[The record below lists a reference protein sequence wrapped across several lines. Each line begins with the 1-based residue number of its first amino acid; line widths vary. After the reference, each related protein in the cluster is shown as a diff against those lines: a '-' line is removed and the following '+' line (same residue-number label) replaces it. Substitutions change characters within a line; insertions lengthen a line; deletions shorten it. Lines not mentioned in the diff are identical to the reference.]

1 MTAPSPSLEATRD
14 VAAEGVPN
22 PSRNPEET
30 VLSTRGHE
38 FVLLAIPDVNGT
50 IRGKAMRRDEFD
62 SAVRGGARLTN
73 LLLALDPV
81 DEPITSYEEIGIR
94 SGAQDLFI
102 EPDVETLR
110 PLSWAPGWS
119 ICLATPRW
127 PDGSP
132 CLLSPRELLRN
143 ALAELGELGY
153 ETLCAIEYEVRFFDE
168 ASGEPVSGSVSYSAS
183 GIARQAELL
192 SRISEAADGLGIDL
206 TAAHTEAGPGL
217 IEFNL
222 GARPGLRAADDG
234 ALLKFAV
241 KEVAASMGL
250 RASFLAKPAAEQEGS
265 SGHVHVSLWSNGENA
280 FAGGPTIQPFAG
292 AIAGMLEQ
300 LPAASLLM
308 NPTINSYKRLIPGW
322 FAPVNASWGIENR
335 SCALRAIW
343 GDGSSKAR
351 IECRRPGADANP
363 YLVLAGLIAAATD
376 GIQRQATPPEPIVG
390 DACDQ
395 PNVDPLPGSLEEAV
409 RAFEDAPEFRAA
421 LGEEFCAY
429 YEISRRWELKAWRE
443 CVTEWETKRYEGAV

>member
-1 MTAPSPSLEATRD
+1 MTTQD
-14 VAAEGVPN
+14 
-22 PSRNPEET
+22 
-30 VLSTRGHE
+30 HE
-38 FVLLAIPDVNGT
+38 FVLLAVPDVNGT
-50 IRGKAMRRDEFD
+50 MRGKAMRRDEFD

-73 LLLALDPV
+73 LMLALDPV
-81 DEPITSYEEIGIR
+81 DEPITTYETIGIR

-102 EPDVETLR
+102 EPDVDTLR

-119 ICLATPRW
+119 ICLATPKW

-132 CLLSPRELLRN
+132 CLLSPRELLRDTLN
-143 ALAELGELGY
+143 TLRDVGY
-153 ETLCAIEYEVRFFDE
+153 ETLCAIEYEVRFFD
-168 ASGEPVSGSVSYSAS
+168 ADGDPVSAGVSYSAS

-192 SRISEAADGLGIDL
+192 ARITEATDALGIGL

-222 GARPGLRAADDG
+222 AARPALQAADDG

-241 KEVAASMGL
+241 KEVADSMGL
-250 RASFLAKPAAEQEGS
+250 RASFLSKPAAGEEGS
-265 SGHVHVSLWSNGENA
+265 SGHVHISLWSHGENA
-280 FAGGPTIQPFAG
+280 FATGPTVQPFAG

-322 FAPVNASWGIENR
+322 FAPVNASWGVENR

-343 GDGSSKAR
+343 GDGPGKAR

-390 DACDQ
+390 DAGEQ
-395 PNVDPLPGSLEEAV
+395 ENVDPLPGSLEEAV

-429 YEISRRWELKAWRE
+429 YETSRRWELKAWRD

>member
-1 MTAPSPSLEATRD
+1 MTAPSPTLSAAPG
-14 VAAEGVPN
+14 VADEGVPV
-22 PSRNPEET
+22 PCRNSEET
-30 VLSTRGHE
+30 SLTTQGHE

-50 IRGKAMRRDEFD
+50 MRGKAMRRDEFD

-81 DEPITSYEEIGIR
+81 DEPITTYEEIGIR
-94 SGAQDLFI
+94 SGAQDLFVA
-102 EPDVETLR
+102 PDIDTLR

-119 ICLATPRW
+119 ICLATPSW
-127 PDGSP
+127 PDGTP

-143 ALAELGELGY
+143 TLANLGELGY
-153 ETLCAIEYEVRFFDE
+153 ETLCAVEYEVRFFD
-168 ASGEPVSGSVSYSAS
+168 ADGAPISGSVSYSAS
-183 GIARQAELL
+183 GITRQAELL
-192 SRISEAADGLGIDL
+192 ARLAEATDGLGIDL

-222 GARPGLRAADDG
+222 GARPGLRAADD
-234 ALLKFAV
+234 AAMLKFAV

-250 RASFLAKPAAEQEGS
+250 KASFMAKPAAGQEGS

-280 FAGGPTIQPFAG
+280 FAAGPTAQPFAG
-292 AIAGMLEQ
+292 ALAGMLEQ

-308 NPTINSYKRLIPGW
+308 NPTVNSYKRLVPGW
-322 FAPVNASWGIENR
+322 FAPVNASWGVENR

-343 GDGSSKAR
+343 GDGPSKAR

-390 DACDQ
+390 DAGEQD
-395 PNVDPLPGSLEEAV
+395 VDPLPGSLEEAV

-429 YEISRRWELKAWRE
+429 YEVSRRWELKAWRE

>member
-1 MTAPSPSLEATRD
+1 MTTQD
-14 VAAEGVPN
+14 
-22 PSRNPEET
+22 
-30 VLSTRGHE
+30 HE

-50 IRGKAMRRDEFD
+50 MRGKAMRRDEFD

-73 LLLALDPV
+73 LMLALDPV
-81 DEPITSYEEIGIR
+81 DEPITTYETIGIR
-94 SGAQDLFI
+94 SGAQDLFV
-102 EPDVETLR
+102 EPDVDTLR

-132 CLLSPRELLRN
+132 CLLSPRELLRD
-143 ALAELGELGY
+143 ALSTLRDVGY
-153 ETLCAIEYEVRFFDE
+153 ETLCAIEYEVRFFD
-168 ASGEPVSGSVSYSAS
+168 ADGDPVSAGVSYSAS

-192 SRISEAADGLGIDL
+192 ARITEATDALGIGL

-222 GARPGLRAADDG
+222 AARPGLQAADDG

-241 KEVAASMGL
+241 KEVADSLGL
-250 RASFLAKPAAEQEGS
+250 RASFLAKPVAGEEGS

-280 FAGGPTIQPFAG
+280 FASGPSVQPFAG

-322 FAPVNASWGIENR
+322 FAPVNASWGVENR

-343 GDGSSKAR
+343 GDGPSKAR

-376 GIQRQATPPEPIVG
+376 GIQRQATPPDPIVG
-390 DACDQ
+390 DAGEQ
-395 PNVDPLPGSLEEAV
+395 EQVDPLPGSLEEAV

-421 LGEEFCAY
+421 LGEEFSAY
-429 YEISRRWELKAWRE
+429 YATSRRWELKAWRD
-443 CVTEWETKRYEGAV
+443 CVTEWETKRYQGAV